1 MKKHKIID
9 CVFFYDEI
17 EMLLFRMTELDEYVD
32 YFIVMESENDFIGN
46 PKPLFFIEN
55 SDIFEK
61 WKDKIV
67 HISSPSLTLEENNNF
82 QIYLRKNNLV
92 SGPLIDSIN
101 RTSTQEYLL
110 DKLYKFLL
118 KSDFYLEDIIMI
130 SNVDEIPDLSQ
141 YDEIIDKLK
150 FGPVVCRQKNFCWST
165 EYINTLHH
173 YGTSFI
179 LFTELITSPRNL
191 FRSYFNKNSNILQV
205 FELIDGGYHFSHF
218 YDIEKTKK
226 KIKLLSNDDDLKIDS
241 HVINC
246 WNNLLSL
253 KTDES
258 GRTYPLIEYNDVLP
272 KNISLLENQNI
283 GRDKIKKH
291 FVSIN
296 SNIDVVE
303 QYFEKF
309 GDTVSMVNFTS
320 DPKVT
325 NKVILSDKIIQY
337 NLLIPNSKYYDLF
350 IGENTLENFQKMYG
364 INEIKKILQDK
375 FPLDKDL
382 FVFFNGEK
390 PGTLL
395 GVSWKDLKDKFLYDK
410 ISEIL

>member
-17 EMLLFRMTELDEYVD
+17 EMLLFRMTELDEHVD
-32 YFIVMESENDFIGN
+32 YFIIMESENDFAGN
-46 PKPLFFIEN
+46 SKPLFFLEN
-55 SDIFEK
+55 LNIFEK
-61 WKDKIV
+61 WKDKIIHV
-67 HISSPSLTLEENNNF
+67 PSPILTLEENNNF
-82 QIYLRKNNLV
+82 QTYLKKNNLV

-101 RTSTQEYLL
+101 RISTQEYLIN
-110 DKLYKFLL
+110 KLYKFLL
-118 KSDFYLEDIIMI
+118 SSDFYLEDIIMV
-130 SNVDEIPDLSQ
+130 SNVDEIPDLSR
-141 YDEIIDKLK
+141 YDDIVDKLK
-150 FGPVVCRQKNFCWST
+150 FGPVVSRQKNFIWST
-165 EYINTLHH
+165 KYISSLHH
-173 YGTSFI
+173 YGTSFM
-179 LFTELITSPRNL
+179 LFTELITSPKNI
-191 FRSYFNKNSNILQV
+191 FSSYFNKNTNIVQT
-205 FELIDGGYHFSHF
+205 FELIDNGYHFSHF

-226 KIKLLSNDDDLKIDS
+226 KIRLLFDDDELKINS
-241 HVINC
+241 HVTNC
-246 WNNLLSL
+246 WDNLLSL

-258 GRTYPLIEYNDVLP
+258 GRTYPLIEYNGELP
-272 KNISLLENQNI
+272 KNINLLENQNI
-283 GRDKIKKH
+283 GRDLIKKH

-325 NKVILSDKIIQY
+325 NEVILSDKIIQY
-337 NLLIPNSKYYDLF
+337 NLLIPNSKYYELF
-350 IGENTLENFQKMYG
+350 IGENTLENFQKMYA
-364 INEIKKILQDK
+364 INEIKKILQNK

-382 FVFFNGEK
+382 FVFFNGEN

-395 GVSWKDLKDKFLYDK
+395 GVTWKDLKDEFLYDK